1 MIWPVMNASSV
12 KMTFFICRWKEGV
25 EAMNDSRIK
34 HKSVAVKD
42 VLILGFA
49 FLLRILE
56 RGILFFHHNWGL
68 SAGRLT
74 GRHW

>member
-1 MIWPVMNASSV
+1 MS
-12 KMTFFICRWKEGV
+12 